1 MAKNKHFRGK
11 ALYVTTYI
19 IALLALIAG
28 LLLQI
33 NVSTFSKGV
42 DFSASPILQ
51 LGGALAA
58 LGVPVS
64 FGKGLSD
71 RYSFTLTLFG
81 RSFDLGAALL
91 ILYALTAAAAV
102 ILLIPAL
109 AMKRKRSR
117 KIIFFA
123 ELLALTPLFALT
135 LAELYR
141 GGDLNLSVIA
151 AFGVGLLCLTIQ
163 CLAFRRGSGVIKLTV
178 LLLSSAAVLSTVV
191 NLAAIFP
198 AYGRFMQYAA
208 NALKGRRPFDS
219 VAGLFSADGNTVYAS
234 SLLGSLSA
242 GNFALF
248 TSGTLA
254 AAGWFALTAVGL
266 AVVNTYFDILGLG
279 KKTNGF
285 MLACNVIRYFAELLV
300 VSATAVA
307 IAFAGGSFGVALYL
321 LFSISALQL
330 IIQAIRLSRFSKKKK
345 AKKVAKRNS
354 DTREEYAQQYG
365 AYSSPA
371 AAGRPADNYAADNYS
386 DNYEATA
393 APYSP
398 VMPEENRP
406 AKSSE
411 PVINGQLAI
420 TEPAAEENVAETTE
434 KIAYTAQE
442 SAAGQSA
449 EITNEV
455 TREPIYKNADTF
467 ADEPAPIPD
476 GFTAVTAEN
485 ADAETVQTIAVGTV
499 SPVFSEDP
507 EIISQTATIF
517 PPKNEQDEQNYGLYE
532 GPTDDF
538 IDKLTEEQKAE
549 FARLFL
555 GERRENFANIPEYV
569 VGGDNSRFFSL
580 LFIYFSRVR
589 KVVTEGL
596 MNKFYEQANLM

>member
-1 MAKNKHFRGK
+1 MAKNKHSRGK

-33 NVSTFSKGV
+33 NLSSFSKGV
-42 DFSASPILQ
+42 DFSATPLLQ

-58 LGVPVS
+58 FGVPVS
-64 FGKGLSD
+64 FGNGLSD

-109 AMKRKRSR
+109 AMKRKRSG

-135 LAELYR
+135 LSELYR

-151 AFGVGLLCLTIQ
+151 PFGVTLLCVIIQ

-191 NLAAIFP
+191 NLAEIFP

-219 VAGLFSADGNTVYAS
+219 VTGLFSADGKTVYAS

-248 TSGTLA
+248 TSGALA

-285 MLACNVIRYFAELLV
+285 MLACNVIRYFAELLA
-300 VSATAVA
+300 VSAAAVA

-330 IIQAIRLSRFSKKKK
+330 IIQAIRLSRYSKKKK
-345 AKKVAKRNS
+345 AKKAAKRNS

-365 AYSSPA
+365 AYASS
-371 AAGRPADNYAADNYS
+371 
-386 DNYEATA
+386 
-393 APYSP
+393 
-398 VMPEENRP
+398 
-406 AKSSE
+406 
-411 PVINGQLAI
+411 
-420 TEPAAEENVAETTE
+420 AAE
-434 KIAYTAQE
+434 
-442 SAAGQSA
+442 GQSA
-449 EITNEV
+449 EEQANGPVYTPVAEENGEPVSEKETVINEQLAFTEPVADENVAVPSEEIAYGVEENPAVQTKAIVHEPLINRNGNVTVSEQTVITDKAN
-455 TREPIYKNADTF
+455 IS
-467 ADEPAPIPD
+467 DEPAPVSD
-476 GFTAVTAEN
+476 GFILVADEKS
-485 ADAETVQTIAVGTV
+485 DAEAEPVFTVDPV
-499 SPVFSEDP
+499 SPVFSEEP
-507 EIISQTATIF
+507 EIISETATIF
-517 PPKNEQDEQNYGLYE
+517 PSENEQDEQNYGLYE

-538 IDKLTEEQKAE
+538 IDKLTKEQKAE

-555 GERRENFANIPEYV
+555 GDRRENFANIPEYV

-589 KVVTEGL
+589 KVVTEEL